1 MSKYLYVP
9 ASSRSSR
16 KDIEASS
23 YTTTPSRTPD
33 QTPHP
38 SGQTCLY
45 DPTKYPQS
53 QAAQQRDK
61 YNYVP
66 ASSLTSRKD
75 IDESSYTTTPSR
87 TPGERTP
94 LSGQCC
100 YAASRWDA
108 NSASF
113 AGLNAMTERAWRGS
127 HPEASVNE
135 HGNAHAHNG
144 DADEKNGDQ
153 GDDNDDEVAVF
164 ERPDL
169 TSRRSME
176 IIDSLLEGLQREEEK
191 EEASEN
197 KASEN
202 KSSEDKTIANA
213 NGDCDCNEN
222 KTDRN
227 KNKITHFNV
236 DININDCRDGIQ
248 TPEPTP
254 RVLVDQY

>member
-16 KDIEASS
+16 KDIGASS

-113 AGLNAMTERAWRGS
+113 AGLNDMTERAWRGS

-135 HGNAHAHNG
+135 HGNAHANNG
-144 DADEKNGDQ
+144 DADEKHGNQ
-153 GDDNDDEVAVF
+153 EDNNNYEVAVF

-191 EEASEN
+191 EEEGSEN
-197 KASEN
+197 KASE
-202 KSSEDKTIANA
+202 DKNIANA
-213 NGDCDCNEN
+213 NGDCDCNKNE
-222 KTDRN
+222 TDRN
-227 KNKITHFNV
+227 NNITPFHGNV
-236 DININDCRDGIQ
+236 DIDINDCRDGMQ